1 MRILFLSANVGVGHI
16 AAAQAVEAALRQMEP
31 GLHSR
36 VVDSY
41 RYAALVVSKIVADG
55 YLRMVKRT
63 PQLYRYVYDRAER
76 ATEVGRFRTW
86 AHQFTAGN
94 LRPLILEER
103 PDAVV
108 CTHAFPCGAMA
119 EYKRA
124 FPDAPPVVAI
134 VTDFAVHGFWIHD
147 NIERY
152 IVATTGMRD
161 ALLARNVPRHAISV
175 TGIQVR
181 PAFAPSGEPRATLRE
196 RLDLPRDRFVVLVM
210 GGGLGIAPLERILGA
225 LTAVRVPLAAVV
237 VAGRNR
243 KIEARLAAVAEKAE
257 YPVRSLRFVDNVYDY
272 MHAADVLVTKPGGLT
287 TAEALVAQIPLVLCK
302 PLPGQEERNARVLTE
317 AGAAVPTRKVEEI
330 SRVLEVVLTD
340 EAARGGLIRAGQRL
354 AHPRAAGEAAS
365 LLAALVRERKESVA

>member
-1 MRILFLSANVGVGHI
+1 MRILFLSANVGAGHVS
-16 AAAQAVEAALRQMEP
+16 AAKAVEAALRQIEP
-31 GLHSR
+31 AMQATI
-36 VVDSY
+36 VDSY

-55 YLRMVKRT
+55 YLRMVKST

-94 LRPLILEER
+94 LRPLLLEER
-103 PDAVV
+103 PDVIV

-119 EYKRA
+119 EYKRLYA
-124 FPDAPPVVAI
+124 NAPPVVAI

-152 IVATTGMRD
+152 IVATPAMRD
-161 ALLARNVPRHAISV
+161 ALLARGLTERRISV
-175 TGIQVR
+175 SGIPVL
-181 PAFAPSGEPRATLRE
+181 PAFIPTDEPRATLRE
-196 RLDLPRDRFVVLVM
+196 RLDLPIDRCIALIM

-225 LTAVRVPLAAVV
+225 LEAIALPLAAVV

-243 KIEARLAAVAEKAE
+243 RAQARLAAAAERAA
-257 YPVRSLRFVDNVYDY
+257 YPVRALRFVDNVYDY

-302 PLPGQEERNARVLTE
+302 PLPGQEERNARVLAE
-317 AGAAVPTRKVEEI
+317 AGAAMPTR
-330 SRVLEVVLTD
+330 RVQELPGTLEALLGD
-340 EAARGGLIRAGQRL
+340 EPHRGSLIRAAQRL
-354 AHPRAAGEAAS
+354 ARPHAAGEAAS
-365 LLAALVRERKESVA
+365 LIAALARERKESFA

>member
-1 MRILFLSANVGVGHI
+1 MRILFLSANVGAGHVS
-16 AAAQAVEAALRQMEP
+16 AAKAVEAALRQIEP
-31 GLHSR
+31 GVQAT

-55 YLRMVKRT
+55 YLRMVKTT

-94 LRPLILEER
+94 LRPLLLEER
-103 PDAVV
+103 PDVIV

-119 EYKRA
+119 EYKRLYD
-124 FPDAPPVVAI
+124 DAPPVVAI

-147 NIERY
+147 NIDRY
-152 IVATTGMRD
+152 IVATPEMRS
-161 ALLARNVPRHAISV
+161 ALLARGLPAERIAVS
-175 TGIQVR
+175 GIPVL
-181 PAFAPSGEPRATLRE
+181 PAFIPTDEPAPTLRE
-196 RLDLPRDRFVVLVM
+196 RLDLPPNRFVTLIM

-225 LTAVRVPLAAVV
+225 LEAVALPLVAVV

-243 KIEARLAAVAEKAE
+243 RAETRLAAVAERAA
-257 YPVRSLRFVDNVYDY
+257 YPVRALRFIDNIYDY

-302 PLPGQEERNARVLTE
+302 PLPGQEERNARVLAG
-317 AGAAVPTRKVEEI
+317 AGAAVQTRRVQELPG
-330 SRVLEVVLTD
+330 VLEALLCD
-340 EAARGGLIRAGQRL
+340 EPHRRSLILAARGIARP
-354 AHPRAAGEAAS
+354 HAAGEAAS
-365 LLAALVRERKESVA
+365 LIAALARERKESFA